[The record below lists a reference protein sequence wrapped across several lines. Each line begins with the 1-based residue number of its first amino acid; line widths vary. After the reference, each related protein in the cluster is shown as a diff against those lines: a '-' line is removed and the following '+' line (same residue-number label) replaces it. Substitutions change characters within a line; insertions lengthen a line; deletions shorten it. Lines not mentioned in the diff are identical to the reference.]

1 MTPIHKQL
9 TAISALAV
17 LGVSAANA
25 SVIAGNA
32 TGGSEVLA
40 TFVNLAG
47 DSITQDL
54 GDQMAGIENGDS
66 YTLSS
71 AVLNFISSNGGAGNV
86 SFGIMAGNMVT
97 RTYLTASARPTF
109 ADDMQVANS
118 AKSLWGSSL
127 DLMIKNFN
135 QDDATSAAVNNSYG
149 VYPIGFGSPN
159 YIDGGHDN
167 WQSGDFQFSNLG
179 LATDPLRLYTV
190 TFAVAN
196 LGLQNFAAFKDGLA
210 ITLTGDTLQ
219 VGPVAA
225 VPAPAAVWLLGTALL
240 PLARRA
246 LRKSHTLPA

>member
-32 TGGSEVLA
+32 AGGSEALA

-54 GDQMAGIENGDS
+54 GDQMAGIESGDS

-71 AVLNFISSNGGAGNV
+71 AVLNFISSNGGASNV
-86 SFGIMAGNMVT
+86 SFGIMAGDTLT
-97 RTYLTASARPTF
+97 RTYLTASASPTF
-109 ADDMQVANS
+109 ADDVQVANS
-118 AKSLWGSSL
+118 AKSLWSSSL
-127 DLMIKNFN
+127 TGLVQNLNDG
-135 QDDATSAAVNNSYG
+135 DVSSTATNNSYG
-149 VYPIGFGSPN
+149 PFLVGSGSPN

-210 ITLTGDTLQ
+210 VSLTGDTLR

-225 VPAPAAVWLLGTALL
+225 VPAPAAVWMLGTALL